1 MTRLLVAVLSMA
13 LAGAAQGAEL
23 IMFEQAG
30 CGYCRRWD
38 AEIGPGYPKTKEGQV
53 APLRRLDIKARVP
66 DDIKLKRPV
75 TITPTFVLVEAGE
88 EVGRVVGYG
97 GSEFFYEMLGDVMV
111 KLPPGVGM
119 GGGTSADERGK
130 SKP

>member
-13 LAGAAQGAEL
+13 FAGVAQAAEL
-23 IMFEQAG
+23 LMFEQLG

-38 AEIGPGYPKTKEGQV
+38 ADIGPGYPKTKEGKL
-53 APLRRLDIKARVP
+53 APLRRLDIKAKVP

-97 GSEFFYEMLGDVMV
+97 GSEFFYEMLGDVMA
-111 KLPPGVGM
+111 KLPPGM
-119 GGGTSADERGK
+119 STARSTDEPGK
-130 SKP
+130 STP

>member
-13 LAGAAQGAEL
+13 FAGVAQAAEL
-23 IMFEQAG
+23 LMFEQVG

-38 AEIGPGYPKTKEGQV
+38 ADIGPGYPKTKEGKL
-53 APLRRLDIKARVP
+53 APLRRLDIKAKVP

-97 GSEFFYEMLGDVMV
+97 GSEFFYEMLGDVMA
-111 KLPPGVGM
+111 KLPPGMSTARSTG
-119 GGGTSADERGK
+119 EPGK
-130 SKP
+130 STP

>member
-1 MTRLLVAVLSMA
+1 MTPASGYAMAFAGVAQA
-13 LAGAAQGAEL
+13 AEL
-23 IMFEQAG
+23 LMFEQLG

-38 AEIGPGYPKTKEGQV
+38 ADIGPGYPKTKEGKL
-53 APLRRLDIKARVP
+53 APLRRLDIKAKVP

-97 GSEFFYEMLGDVMV
+97 GSEFFYEMLGDVMA
-111 KLPPGVGM
+111 KLPPGM
-119 GGGTSADERGK
+119 STARSTDEPGK
-130 SKP
+130 STP